1 MDKDNMNK
9 NQATPEKD
17 AAPVEVKKKTTAR
30 KGHKFMHM
38 KQLRYGSL
46 SVVLTVVAI
55 LLVMAVNWAFGAI
68 EDRFAWSI
76 DLSYNQ
82 KFSISDQTKEVVQG
96 LDQDVKIFTLLQ
108 ENSNSTLGTMI
119 DEMLT
124 RYQALGHITVE
135 NLDIVATRP
144 RPRASRP
151 TIRRCL

>member
-17 AAPVEVKKKTTAR
+17 AAPVEVKPVEVKKKTTAR

-68 EDRFAWSI
+68 EDRFACPI
-76 DLSYNQ
+76 
-82 KFSISDQTKEVVQG
+82 
-96 LDQDVKIFTLLQ
+96 
-108 ENSNSTLGTMI
+108 
-119 DEMLT
+119 T
-124 RYQALGHITVE
+124 RSS
-135 NLDIVATRP
+135 P
-144 RPRASRP
+144 FP
-151 TIRRCL
+151 IRLRKSCRVWIRT